1 MLKKFFFIC
10 ALLLL
15 VAGVALGI
23 GWQRFQDYLD
33 QPIAALEQPT
43 DIQVAP
49 GSSVTRVIYE
59 LANQGLLKQPRL
71 LVYYLRATEQLG
83 IQTGEYEIAPGITP
97 RQLLQKLAA
106 GDVKYY
112 QVTLVEGWTIAQAL
126 EHLHRQ
132 EALLKQVDIDGLGK
146 FLEQLD
152 SEPLSSSP
160 EGLFFPDTYRY
171 NGGMSDA
178 SLLTQAYD
186 IMQQTLAE
194 AWPKRAPGLPL
205 ANPYEALILASI
217 VERETAVDSER
228 EEIAGVFINRLNKR
242 MRLQTDPTVIY
253 ALGDSYRG
261 NITRKDLQVDSPFNT
276 YRIMGLPP
284 TPIALPSRRSIDAVL
299 HPATTD
305 KLYFVARGDGSH
317 KFSATLEQHNQAVQE
332 YQVRNRAKN
341 YRSVPAKPVSPEA
354 SGDG

>member
-1 MLKKFFFIC
+1 MFKKLFFIC
-10 ALLLL
+10 VLLLL

>member
-1 MLKKFFFIC
+1 
-10 ALLLL
+10 
-15 VAGVALGI
+15 
-23 GWQRFQDYLD
+23 
-33 QPIAALEQPT
+33 
-43 DIQVAP
+43 
-49 GSSVTRVIYE
+49 
-59 LANQGLLKQPRL
+59 
-71 LVYYLRATEQLG
+71 
-83 IQTGEYEIAPGITP
+83 
-97 RQLLQKLAA
+97 
-106 GDVKYY
+106 
-112 QVTLVEGWTIAQAL
+112 
-126 EHLHRQ
+126 
-132 EALLKQVDIDGLGK
+132 
-146 FLEQLD
+146 
-152 SEPLSSSP
+152 
-160 EGLFFPDTYRY
+160 
-171 NGGMSDA
+171 
-178 SLLTQAYD
+178 
-186 IMQQTLAE
+186 
-194 AWPKRAPGLPL
+194 
-205 ANPYEALILASI
+205 
-217 VERETAVDSER
+217 
-228 EEIAGVFINRLNKR
+228 